1 MSRNINSYLCYIKMY
16 LQFNLYGYLALG
28 QVFLLKSAFS
38 NLELRGNSAH
48 VIKYVVI
55 LECEI

>member
-1 MSRNINSYLCYIKMY
+1 MY
-16 LQFNLYGYLALG
+16 LKFNLYGYLALR

-38 NLELRGNSAH
+38 NLELRGNCAH